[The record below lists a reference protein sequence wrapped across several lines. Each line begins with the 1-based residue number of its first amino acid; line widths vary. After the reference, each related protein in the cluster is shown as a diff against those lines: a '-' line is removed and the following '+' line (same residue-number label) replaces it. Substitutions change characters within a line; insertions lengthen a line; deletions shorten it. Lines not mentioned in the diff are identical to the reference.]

1 MVNRSKYLFLGLL
14 AMAMTPVRAQTS
26 AAALSAPSLSF
37 RYEPVAPSP
46 TLAKGKADRRV
57 TGDSLT
63 LVVRVELR
71 EGWHINSAKPLDDY
85 LVPTSLEIQAQGT
98 RFGQPHFPEPVLL
111 HSKVM
116 GGDLSL
122 YTESFE
128 VAVPAKRLP
137 RVPSIAPKA
146 EAPAV
151 TRVTLHYQACNDSM
165 CLPPRSITVEN

>member
-1 MVNRSKYLFLGLL
+1 MGNRSNYLLLGILTL
-14 AMAMTPVRAQTS
+14 AIMPGRAQNS

-37 RYEPVAPSP
+37 RYEPVPPSATP
-46 TLAKGKADRRV
+46 AKGAAGSPL
-57 TGDSLT
+57 TGDSLD

-85 LVPTSLEIQAQGT
+85 LVPTSLEVKAQGI
-98 RFGQPHFPEPVLL
+98 RFGKPLFPEPVML

-128 VAVPAKRLP
+128 VTIPAKRLS

-146 EAPAV
+146 EAPGV

-165 CLPPRSITVEN
+165 CLPPKSITVEN